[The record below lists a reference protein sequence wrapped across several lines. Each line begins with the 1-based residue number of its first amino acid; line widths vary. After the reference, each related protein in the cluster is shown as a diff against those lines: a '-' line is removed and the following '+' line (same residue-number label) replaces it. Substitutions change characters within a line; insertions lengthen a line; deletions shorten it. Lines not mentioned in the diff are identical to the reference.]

1 MNVNNQYDFFKVVKL
16 DEEGRLLISG
26 KDEVSTIKTT
36 ENTES
41 AKDSLLFIAQQLE
54 DVKNLLKLILS

>member
-1 MNVNNQYDFFKVVKL
+1 MSNKVNNQYDFFKVVKL
-16 DEEGRLLISG
+16 DEEGRLIISES
-26 KDEVSTIKTT
+26 DTVVSTS

-41 AKDSLLFIAQQLE
+41 SKDSLLFIAEQLE